1 MRSARK
7 AKAQN
12 ELKLVGRK
20 KAKDKQKLKK
30 KNLCR
35 RRRTCKVLA
44 CGLGNEVQYLQM
56 TSTVLVLLCLS
67 RQENAFQTPQKPTNK
82 QDRQSVSS
90 SKYLLVGMS
99 LPKNYC

>member
-30 KNLCR
+30 KKTYVEEEEHGRCWPAVWEMKCSI
-35 RRRTCKVLA
+35 CK
-44 CGLGNEVQYLQM
+44 
-56 TSTVLVLLCLS
+56 
-67 RQENAFQTPQKPTNK
+67 
-82 QDRQSVSS
+82 
-90 SKYLLVGMS
+90 
-99 LPKNYC
+99 